1 MQRRNKFT
9 QKEKNDDDE
18 GGDYPPPSARK
29 QKRSKILLQ
38 DPRNQQQQQ
47 QEDTHTERDG
57 EQRPEAPPSNQN
69 QIDEHVVSLSLSK
82 LCFLPPPLSY
92 RKERRGEEELI
103 MWRPHL
109 LLLLWTCTTRVVGGA
124 ASILAVHLPE
134 STAVRL
140 GVMGGPHGGGRM
152 RMTRMACRCG
162 GLPTVLRLLCLPV
175 QERRGEL
182 LTALSFLFYC
192 SALCRPA
199 KSAMDG
205 WMDGCFLFGFAR
217 IRRCRVAQDALLPP
231 PASWMSMNVQIKSR
245 DSSQTWQWE
254 LKWFTFSFFRYAN
267 MNMNT
272 SIRLCIS
279 EFSTNKKK

>member
-1 MQRRNKFT
+1 M
-9 QKEKNDDDE
+9 
-18 GGDYPPPSARK
+18 
-29 QKRSKILLQ
+29 
-38 DPRNQQQQQ
+38 
-47 QEDTHTERDG
+47 
-57 EQRPEAPPSNQN
+57 EATPAAAAALNL
-69 QIDEHVVSLSLSK
+69 H
-82 LCFLPPPLSY
+82 Y
-92 RKERRGEEELI
+92 
-103 MWRPHL
+103 
-109 LLLLWTCTTRVVGGA
+109 CTTRVVGGA

-205 WMDGCFLFGFAR
+205 WMLFVWFCTDPTLPCCTGCFASSSCILNEHELADQVERFEPNMAVR
-217 IRRCRVAQDALLPP
+217 IEMVH
-231 PASWMSMNVQIKSR
+231 VFVFQIC
-245 DSSQTWQWE
+245 E
-254 LKWFTFSFFRYAN
+254 HEY
-267 MNMNT
+267 
-272 SIRLCIS
+272 
-279 EFSTNKKK
+279 EY